1 MGNIPKWM
9 TKRYLDKKK
18 KKPPSV
24 LGKQKSEIKMTVS
37 RPLTHVRMAVFGK
50 SQKDKQ
56 QPKCG
61 AGECSHPLGR
71 GVS

>member
-18 KKPPSV
+18 KKKNTFSIRET
-24 LGKQKSEIKMTVS
+24 EIKTTVS
-37 RPLTHVRMAVFGK
+37 QPLTHVRMAVFGK

-61 AGECSHPLGR
+61 AGECSHPLGG